1 MLEHPPTV
9 PEGLRI
15 NRVLDLFRRLNCRHL
30 PVIEETGKRMIGIIT
45 RKDFLRAIE
54 REKAKLRGEYVSE
67 NSGRTSDKPENPFNL
82 KSTFGSG

>member
-1 MLEHPPTV
+1 MLELPPTV

-15 NRVLDLFRRLNCRHL
+15 NRVLDLFRRMNCRHL

-54 REKAKLRGEYVSE
+54 REKAKKRGDYVEEKSS
-67 NSGRTSDKPENPFNL
+67 NGPENPFNL
-82 KSTFGSG
+82 KSTFGSAGIN